1 MRQIPS
7 KICCILHV
15 RNSAGHAVPLFY
27 YCLQE
32 LVLTKQ
38 NEVLSNLASLDE
50 EEAARAQTASSRWQV
65 SPIWNTTFLW
75 DVLVAFTLCLAHH
88 AMSLCNAYQLCKKTM
103 ALTIL
108 TLLLTN
114 VIRVLSL
121 AESLKL

>member
-1 MRQIPS
+1 M
-7 KICCILHV
+7 
-15 RNSAGHAVPLFY
+15 
-27 YCLQE
+27 
-32 LVLTKQ
+32 LTKQ

-65 SPIWNTTFLW
+65 SPIWNTTILW

-114 VIRVLSL
+114 VINVLSL